1 MAFFAA
7 GSVFLTILLFALAF
21 RQSPKSN
28 AVRARVATL
37 ATSRSFERPGSVP
50 SFGDRVLGPFV
61 DALTGKAVAV
71 LPSGLLDRLK
81 MRLVRAGQ
89 PVAVEGFIMISFA
102 AAATLGGLGLLLGVA
117 AGGSVSP
124 KILALA
130 VIMAGVGVY
139 LPTMWLSNRLRH
151 RQATVIKSLPDSFDM
166 ITTCVEAGL
175 GLDAALARVAEK
187 VKGPFSEDLSDTL
200 REISMGRNRA
210 EALRDLADR
219 SGVSD
224 LSLFVNAIIQAEQM
238 GTSIGQVLRV
248 QSDQMRVRRRQRAEE
263 KANQAPVKMVFPL
276 VMCILPAL
284 FVVIMGPAA
293 IQLYQTMSSSGV

>member
-1 MAFFAA
+1 MALLAA
-7 GSVFLTILLFALAF
+7 ASVFLTVLVFALSF
-21 RQSPKSN
+21 RQGPKSA

-37 ATSRSFERPGSVP
+37 ATSRGVQAGELRP
-50 SFGDRVLGPFV
+50 SFGDRVLAPLA
-61 DALTGKAVAV
+61 DALTGKALAV
-71 LPSGLLDRLK
+71 LPHGLLDRLK
-81 MRLVRAGQ
+81 TRLLRAGE
-89 PVAVEGFIMISFA
+89 PVTAEGFILISLVGA
-102 AAATLGGLGLLLGVA
+102 GVLGGLGLLLTLS
-117 AGGSVSP
+117 AGAVLDP
-124 KILALA
+124 KMLGLT
-130 VIMAGVGVY
+130 VLMAGIGAY
-139 LPTMWLSNRLRH
+139 LPTMWLSNRLRQ
-151 RQATVIKSLPDSFDM
+151 RQTTIIKSLPDAFDL

-187 VKGPFSEDLSDTL
+187 VKGPFAEDLSITL

-210 EALRDLADR
+210 ESLRDLADR
-219 SGVSD
+219 TGVAD

-276 VMCILPAL
+276 VLFILPAL

-293 IQLYQTMSSSGV
+293 IQLYQTLSNQG